1 MSFLENNLGTIV
13 ICLILLLLVGSIIRS
28 MIKDKKA
35 GKSSCTHDCSSCGMG
50 SSCHRIQDLKNDF
63 NKIPK

>member
-50 SSCHRIQDLKNDF
+50 SSCLWIQDLKNDF